1 MNRSFLYGIVIASL
15 TWSISFFLYWTLT
28 QSDDHQK
35 NSSSPPGWS
44 DSPLIP
50 LNHKLNS
57 ELESNLLG
65 DGKMDEKSRYFIMD
79 KESRYRKEKKFRKI
93 SHKLIDELRPV
104 FPEVPKGA
112 AGEFFCLSLSLLSL
126 ALSSMFPGSC
136 RKIFFETERIEE
148 TPIFRKCFQKFS
160 GSV

>member
-1 MNRSFLYGIVIASL
+1 MNKSFLYGIIIASL

-28 QSDDHQK
+28 QSDDYQK

-44 DSPLIP
+44 DSPLRNKINP
-50 LNHKLNS
+50 S
-57 ELESNLLG
+57 ELENNLLEDG

-104 FPEVPKGA
+104 FPKVPKGET
-112 AGEFFCLSLSLLSL
+112 G
-126 ALSSMFPGSC
+126 
-136 RKIFFETERIEE
+136 KIFLKLSKNFIYV
-148 TPIFRKCFQKFS
+148 PFW
-160 GSV
+160 GLG